1 MRGSMYPEIESWKE
15 FYEELDPDRRKALY
29 EAGLK
34 EKEDDGANGLRG
46 EFLELRYTDPRDPKH
61 RVDNF
66 LWQMVILPG
75 FLRPIY
81 FIRALGEREIKG
93 IIRDLGL
100 VGAEDWDEAKRRA
113 AYWEYRNAADRYLS
127 TCTGPNYA
135 KKLFGT
141 MASSDE
147 EKLERT
153 ARDLYSMAVTVPE
166 KYGREKELELF
177 TTALKDSFITS
188 SSDAERA
195 WNTVRFMKKK

>member
-1 MRGSMYPEIESWKE
+1 MYPEIESWKE
-15 FYEELDPDRRKALY
+15 FYEEMDPDRRKAIY
-29 EAGLK
+29 EVNLK
-34 EKEDDGANGLRG
+34 NLEDDGANALRG
-46 EFLELRYTDPRDPKH
+46 ELIDLRYTDPRDPKH

-81 FIRALGEREIKG
+81 FIKAVGEREIRG

-100 VGAEDWDEAKRRA
+100 SGAGDWDEAKRHA

-127 TCTGPNYA
+127 TCTGPGYA
-135 KKLFGT
+135 KKLFGM

-147 EKLERT
+147 EKLART

-166 KYGREKELELF
+166 KYGRQKELELF
-177 TTALKDSFITS
+177 TSALKDSFITS

-195 WNTVRFMKKK
+195 WNTVRYMKKK

>member
-1 MRGSMYPEIESWKE
+1 MYTEFEAWKE
-15 FYEELDPDRRKALY
+15 FYEELDPDKRKALY
-29 EAGLK
+29 ETGLK
-34 EKEDDGANGLRG
+34 DLEDDGANALRG
-46 EFLELRYTDPRDPKH
+46 ELLGLRYTDPRDPKH

-81 FIRALGEREIKG
+81 FFKPVGEREVRAV
-93 IIRDLGL
+93 IRELGL
-100 VGAEDWDEAKRRA
+100 EKAGDWSEEEKKA
-113 AYWEYRNAADRYLS
+113 AYWEYRNCADRYLS

-135 KKLFGT
+135 KKLFGM

-147 EKLERT
+147 EKLART
-153 ARDLYSMAVTVPE
+153 ARDFYSMAVTVPE
-166 KYGREKELELF
+166 KYGKEKELELF
-177 TTALKDSFITS
+177 TSALKDAFVTS

>member
-1 MRGSMYPEIESWKE
+1 MYPEIESWKE
-15 FYEELDPDRRKALY
+15 FYEELDPDKRKALY
-29 EAGLK
+29 EEGLK
-34 EKEDDGANGLRG
+34 KLEDDGANAFRAELMK
-46 EFLELRYTDPRDPKH
+46 LRYTDPRNASH

-81 FIRALGEREIKG
+81 FFKPVGEREVRAV
-93 IIRDLGL
+93 IRELGL
-100 VGAEDWDEAKRRA
+100 EGAEDWDEAKRRA

-127 TCTGPNYA
+127 TCTGPGYA
-135 KKLFGT
+135 KKLFGM

-147 EKLERT
+147 EKLART

-166 KYGREKELELF
+166 KYGRQKELELF
-177 TTALKDSFITS
+177 TSALKDSFITS